1 MTRQHEEV
9 QMGIEPMR
17 AEILHSWRRIE
28 GSGLSRDSDVRT
40 IISDGVDYSGSLARA
55 AEPVIEDLAH
65 QLRDT
70 DCALLLA
77 DRNQQ
82 IVTRRCGERRVA
94 LELDRVIAVPGAT
107 YSEENTGTNALS
119 TVFETRAGVFVSGE
133 EHYLAKLHGFNCYG
147 HPIIH
152 PITGVMEGVL
162 DITGLSSESKNL
174 MRALII
180 STARA
185 IEGRLLLASPSN
197 QIRLLGAYQAR
208 VARFKGPVL
217 AFGRD
222 VTLMNDAATQQV
234 DEESLLALRS
244 ACSGLGLSG
253 REHVV
258 PLPSQG
264 HGRGLGP
271 SAVVTPVDGAP
282 GSFVL
287 EIPVPE
293 HSRRRARTASVTDR
307 FDLELKRIRQRKLR
321 AVLVGE
327 SGTGRTTMARQLG
340 EGHRLVSVT
349 PETHPQDVAHLIAQT
364 NDSTLMLVD
373 DFDRYDPK
381 LAEAVAKA
389 LKESPVWAVATAG
402 FEWPR
407 TTLLPTFPI
416 RVKLPPLRERSQDIP
431 NLARGILQELNR
443 ASGPI
448 AAAALHRLT
457 HYPWPGNLTELHA
470 VLHDAVL
477 TADGD
482 AIGVR
487 HLPETLAW
495 VTSHPLGPLEQA
507 EYKVLLQSL
516 ERHNGNKSRVAADL
530 GISRS
535 TLYRRMRGL
544 GMPV

>member
-1 MTRQHEEV
+1 
-9 QMGIEPMR
+9 MGIEQMR

-40 IISDGVDYSGSLARA
+40 IISDGIDYSGSLSRA
-55 AEPVIEDLAH
+55 AEPVIEDLAQ

-82 IVTRRCGERRVA
+82 IITRRCGERKVA
-94 LELDRVIAVPGAT
+94 RELDRVIAVPGAT

-119 TVFETRAGVFVSGE
+119 TVFETRTGVFVSGE

-147 HPIIH
+147 HPIVH

-162 DITGLSSESKNL
+162 DITGLSSESKSL
-174 MRALII
+174 MRALIV

-208 VARFKGPVL
+208 VARSKGPVI

-222 VTLMNDAATQQV
+222 VTLMNDTATQQV
-234 DEESLLALRS
+234 EEESLLALRS
-244 ACSGLGLSG
+244 LCSSLGFSE

-258 PLPSQG
+258 PLQG

-271 SAVVTPVDGAP
+271 SALVTPVDGAP
-282 GSFVL
+282 GSFVV
-287 EIPVPE
+287 EIPIRE
-293 HSRRRARTASVTDR
+293 QARRRPRTERVTGR
-307 FDLELKRIRQRKLR
+307 FDLELRRIRQRKLR
-321 AVLVGE
+321 AVLVGGPG
-327 SGTGRTTMARQLG
+327 SGRTTMARQLG
-340 EGHRLVSVT
+340 EGHRIVSVT
-349 PETHPQDVAHLIAQT
+349 PENHPQDALHLIART
-364 NDSTLMLVD
+364 DGSTLLLVD
-373 DFDRYDPK
+373 DFDQFDPK
-381 LAEAVAKA
+381 LAEAVAIG
-389 LKESPVWAVATAG
+389 LKEFPVWAVATAG
-402 FEWPR
+402 TEGPR
-407 TTLLPTFPI
+407 TKLLPTFHL
-416 RVKLPPLRERSQDIP
+416 RVEIPPLRERTQDIP
-431 NLARGILQELNR
+431 NLTRGILQELNQ
-443 ASGPI
+443 ASGSI
-448 AAAALHRLT
+448 ASAALHRLT
-457 HYPWPGNLTELHA
+457 HYLWPGNLTELHA
-470 VLHDAVL
+470 VLRDAVQ

-482 AIGVR
+482 EIDVR
-487 HLPETLAW
+487 HLPAILAW
-495 VTSHPLGPLEQA
+495 ATPHPLGPLEQA

-516 ERHNGNKSRVAADL
+516 ERHHGNKSRVAADL

-544 GMPV
+544 GMPG